1 MEPRGTKEGCYA
13 GPVRLRLS
21 RAKVST
27 LTGEANGKV
36 CLGSLLDSCLLTG
49 STEQRRGGVGWGGQ
63 LGPLT
68 ESAGTFAGKGPLR
81 AFTFH
86 SPNKT
91 QLPGLS
97 PLVSIKPSKGF
108 SVGGISEFTVT
119 LPPPP
124 RLYENRVK

>member
-1 MEPRGTKEGCYA
+1 MEPRGKKEGCYA
-13 GPVRLRLS
+13 GPIRLRLS

-68 ESAGTFAGKGPLR
+68 ESAGTFAGKGPS
-81 AFTFH
+81 
-86 SPNKT
+86 SPVPYVLSLSIHRIKPNYLACLLWFPSSPPKD
-91 QLPGLS
+91 S
-97 PLVSIKPSKGF
+97 PLV
-108 SVGGISEFTVT
+108 E
-119 LPPPP
+119 
-124 RLYENRVK
+124 